1 MGEEVYSVERRLL
14 TLANDHQIF
23 PPQTWL
29 LVFPSLRSN
38 GKTDRLLGQALFSN
52 LMNPLIF
59 TAP

>member
-1 MGEEVYSVERRLL
+1 MGEGYL
-14 TLANDHQIF
+14 TLANDR
-23 PPQTWL
+23 L

-38 GKTDRLLGQALFSN
+38 GKTDRLLGEALFSN